1 MPGIETMFL
10 ATSIKWSYLS
20 STIVKEAARYGSNIS
35 KFVTPNVE
43 SAIHAK
49 VEQLRAE
56 GKTI

>member
-35 KFVTPNVE
+35 KFVTPCVE
-43 SAIHAK
+43 AAVHEK
-49 VEQLRAE
+49 MEQLRQSGE
-56 GKTI
+56 L